1 MLTYD
6 EMQYLSAFAKTGT
19 LSKVAD
25 TFHISQPTITRAMKK
40 AEEEFGVSLFSRT
53 KNSIR
58 LNENGIFAVEEIA
71 LVLKQMDQMVMRVR
85 AHDRAN
91 HIISIGSGAAVQ
103 LPDLIRRLTA
113 AYPTFAISTELKKPP
128 ELLRGLQSD
137 LYQLIILP
145 FQPDEPAYLSTKIGE
160 EHLMFLL
167 PQKHRFASRE
177 SLAMAEM
184 NGENMLLFSEIGFWA
199 DIVHEK
205 MPDSRF
211 LVQTERYSFGEL
223 ILNSVLP
230 CFTTDLAF
238 DKDFAKNRVAVPI
251 TDAEVNVNYYLVC
264 KKEFKAK
271 FYDGLR
277 LRFS

>member
-19 LSKVAD
+19 LSEVAE

-40 AEEEFGVSLFSRT
+40 AEEEFSVPLFSRT
-53 KNSIR
+53 KNSIS
-58 LNENGIFAVEEIA
+58 LNDNGIFAVEEIT
-71 LVLKQMDQMVMRVR
+71 LILKQMDRMVTRVR

-91 HIISIGSGAAVQ
+91 HTISIGSGAAVQ
-103 LPDLIRRLTA
+103 LPDLIRRLTED
-113 AYPTFAISTELKKPP
+113 YPAFAISTELRKPLQ
-128 ELLRGLQSD
+128 LLEGLQSN

-145 FQPDEPAYLSTKIGE
+145 FEPDEPACLSAKIGE

-167 PQKHRFASRE
+167 PQTHRFADRK
-177 SLAMAEM
+177 SLTLTEM

-211 LVQTERYSFGEL
+211 LVQTERYSFNEL

-230 CFTTDLAF
+230 CFTTDLVF
-238 DKDFAKNRVAVPI
+238 DKDLSRNRVPVPI
-251 TDAEVNVNYYLVC
+251 TDTEVNVSYYLVC
-264 KKEFKAK
+264 KKEHKTMFEHIM
-271 FYDGLR
+271 L
-277 LRFS
+277 

>member
-19 LSKVAD
+19 LSEVAE

-40 AEEEFGVSLFSRT
+40 AEEEFSVPLFSRT
-53 KNSIR
+53 KNSIS
-58 LNENGIFAVEEIA
+58 LNDNGIFAVEEIA
-71 LVLKQMDQMVMRVR
+71 LILKQMDRMVTRVR

-91 HIISIGSGAAVQ
+91 HTISIGSGAAVQ
-103 LPDLIRRLTA
+103 LPDLIRRLTED
-113 AYPTFAISTELKKPP
+113 YPAFAISTELRKPLQ
-128 ELLRGLQSD
+128 LLEGLQSN

-145 FQPDEPAYLSTKIGE
+145 FEPDEPACLSAKIGE

-167 PQKHRFASRE
+167 PQTHRFADRK
-177 SLAMAEM
+177 SLTLTEM

-211 LVQTERYSFGEL
+211 LVQTERYSFNEL

-230 CFTTDLAF
+230 CFTTDLVF
-238 DKDFAKNRVAVPI
+238 DKDLSRNRVPVPI
-251 TDAEVNVNYYLVC
+251 TDTEVNVSYYLVC
-264 KKEFKAK
+264 KKEHKTMFEHIM
-271 FYDGLR
+271 L
-277 LRFS
+277 